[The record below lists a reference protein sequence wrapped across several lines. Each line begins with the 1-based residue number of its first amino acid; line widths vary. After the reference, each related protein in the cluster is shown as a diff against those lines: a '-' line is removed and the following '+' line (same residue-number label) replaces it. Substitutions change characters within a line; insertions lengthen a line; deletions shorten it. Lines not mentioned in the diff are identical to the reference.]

1 MTDKRCNGVNQKYVW
16 SSTVGGTIASNNA
29 FYLPK
34 DLRCCL
40 IGKSSAG
47 KTTLL
52 LHMLL
57 EDGILDWDN
66 LILCGKSHHQL
77 QYKVLIAG
85 LAKGFNKSQIRALFE
100 QQKRIDEFG
109 GVDKFL
115 QHYEGVCKGTDLTF
129 KIISDLDELPDPS
142 ELDAKRKNILILD
155 DVMTSPKQHK
165 AQAYFCR
172 GRHSNCSVFFIAQNY
187 FRLNRST
194 IRENSNLFIFFS
206 QDRKN
211 LIHIYQDHCSEDEL
225 SFSQFSSFCNR
236 VWRSGRRNFVVL
248 DTTRQSECGKFRKN
262 LTGYWSPQNEQRL
275 SSSAAVSH
283 LKKR

>member
-1 MTDKRCNGVNQKYVW
+1 MTDKHCNGVNENYVW
-16 SSTVGGTIASNNA
+16 SSTVSGTVISNNA

-57 EDGILDWDN
+57 EDGVLDWNN
-66 LILCGKSHHQL
+66 LILCGKSHHQM

-85 LAKGFNKSQIRALFE
+85 LSKGLSKSQIRALFE
-100 QQKRIDEFG
+100 QQKRVDEAG
-109 GVDKFL
+109 GVNKFL
-115 QHYEGVCKGTDLTF
+115 ENYDGACKGSDLSY
-129 KIISDLDELPDPS
+129 KIIADLDQLPDPS
-142 ELDAKRKNILILD
+142 ELDPTRKNILILD
-155 DVMTSPKQHK
+155 DVITSPKQQK

-194 IRENSNLFIFFS
+194 IRENSNFFIFFR

-211 LIHIYQDHCSEDEL
+211 LIHIYQDHCNEDEL
-225 SFSQFSSFCNR
+225 SFKQFSSFCNR
-236 VWRSGRRNFVVL
+236 VWRSGRRHA
-248 DTTRQSECGKFRKN
+248 QCGKYRKN
-262 LTGYWSPQNEQRL
+262 LTGYWSPLYEQYC
-275 SSSAAVSH
+275 SSSSSVGTAH
-283 LKKR
+283 FKKY

>member
-1 MTDKRCNGVNQKYVW
+1 
-16 SSTVGGTIASNNA
+16 
-29 FYLPK
+29 
-34 DLRCCL
+34 
-40 IGKSSAG
+40 
-47 KTTLL
+47 
-52 LHMLL
+52 MLL
-57 EDGILDWDN
+57 EDGILDWNN

-115 QHYEGVCKGTDLTF
+115 QHYEGVCKGTDLSF

-275 SSSAAVSH
+275 SSSATVSH